1 MRAVDLHR
9 NPTKAL
15 RAFLA
20 FSGVVQRPVVAGGK
34 SNSDAVNAACDA
46 GSWIACTSLAICMVL
61 RVAMKRAISALV
73 GSLGTAIAWAS
84 LETQDDMAAMG
95 FLCCRGFSWVAG
107 LIITEEMNKELRKY
121 LCS

>member
-1 MRAVDLHR
+1 
-9 NPTKAL
+9 
-15 RAFLA
+15 
-20 FSGVVQRPVVAGGK
+20 
-34 SNSDAVNAACDA
+34 
-46 GSWIACTSLAICMVL
+46 MVL

-107 LIITEEMNKELRKY
+107 LKITEETNKELRKD